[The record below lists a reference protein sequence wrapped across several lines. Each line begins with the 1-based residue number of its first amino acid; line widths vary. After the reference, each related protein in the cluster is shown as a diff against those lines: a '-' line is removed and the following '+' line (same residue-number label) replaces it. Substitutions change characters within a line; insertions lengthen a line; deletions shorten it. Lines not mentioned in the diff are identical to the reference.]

1 MERGHL
7 PTIPCSANINPA
19 KESIE
24 NAIKFASN
32 IKKILE
38 NENKIKINFL
48 NCDFINFNC
57 KY

>member
-1 MERGHL
+1 MKNGRGGIL
-7 PTIPCSANINPA
+7 PTIPSARANINPA

-38 NENKIKINFL
+38 K
-48 NCDFINFNC
+48 
-57 KY
+57 